1 MINGRNLVRVTHKE
15 RNIIIGLYTSGN
27 TNILSISRIVSR
39 PVSTV
44 YYILKKSGVHKPKKQ
59 ENPRQA
65 KPVSRPRSTPVEPEA
80 VTLVRAP
87 RRGLLERIKDFFA

>member
-1 MINGRNLVRVTHKE
+1 MSKGRNQVRVTHEE
-15 RNIIIGLYTSGN
+15 RNMIIGLYTSGN

-44 YYILKKSGVHKPKKQ
+44 YYILQKSGVHKPQKKVK
-59 ENPRQA
+59 PRQA
-65 KPVSRPRSTPVEPEA
+65 KLVSLPRPTPVEPEA